1 MGAAAVTEGR
11 KPPDEASKV
20 SAEED
25 LPERFSIVAGGAFHI
40 LLGRLGLLEDD
51 GLPGRSAAIGL
62 ALVAWVVPALL
73 VAAQSL
79 LESGY
84 SGWDYFED
92 ATVYA
97 RYLVSIYAMIVTE
110 RLADGRIVLLTRY
123 FRDAGLLDVADRAR
137 FAAAVRAADRRSGS
151 RTAELIIL
159 VFAVA
164 WSVVNTRYSSLISA
178 ESWEGVAT
186 AGGNVALSW
195 AGEASALTSNTLFLF
210 LLLRWFW
217 RFFLW
222 AGLLRRAAAL
232 DLQIMPLHP
241 DRCGGLGFLAIFPG
255 IFTGLVFALSCVIGA
270 SLLKAAPV
278 MGDSEQ
284 LVWFAIATWLVLV
297 ALVFLGPLLV
307 FVRPL
312 YLARERAMLEYGRLA
327 HGHHKT
333 FHRRWF
339 GTDGTDLLGS
349 PDPSSVSDLNASVDN
364 VYGMSLFPVDRSAL
378 VLLVGTAAVPL
389 LVAAAFRMPMGDL
402 LGAIINVIL

>member
-1 MGAAAVTEGR
+1 MTEGQQPRDDAAVE
-11 KPPDEASKV
+11 DAQ
-20 SAEED
+20 ED
-25 LPERFSIVAGGAFHI
+25 LPARFSIVAGGPFHV
-40 LLGRLGLLEDD
+40 LLRRLRLLEGD
-51 GLPGRSAAIGL
+51 GLPGRRAAVSL
-62 ALVAWVVPALL
+62 ALVAWLIPALL

-79 LESGY
+79 LVGRY

-97 RYLVSIYAMIVTE
+97 RYLVSIYAMIITE

-123 FRDAGLLDVADRAR
+123 FRDAGLFDVADRAR
-137 FAAAVRAADRRSGS
+137 FSAAVRAADGRSSS

-159 VFAVA
+159 VFAVV
-164 WSVVNTRYSSLISA
+164 WSVVNTRYSSLVSA
-178 ESWEGVAT
+178 DSWEGVVT
-186 AGGNVALSW
+186 VGGGVTLSW
-195 AGEASALTSNTLFLF
+195 GGEASAFTSNTLFLF

-232 DLQIMPLHP
+232 DLRVMPLHP

-270 SLLKAAPV
+270 ALLKAAPV

-284 LVWFAIATWLVLV
+284 LVWLAIAIWLVLV
-297 ALVFLGPLLV
+297 MLVFLGPLLV

-312 YLARERAMLEYGRLA
+312 YLARERAMLEYGRLV
-327 HGHHKT
+327 HGHHT
-333 FHRRWF
+333 AFHSRWF
-339 GTDGTDLLGS
+339 DTDGTELLGS

-378 VLLVGTAAVPL
+378 VLLVGSAAVPL
-389 LVAAAFRMPMGDL
+389 LVAAAFRMPIGDL
-402 LGAIINVIL
+402 LGGIINVIL